1 MPNVDI
7 LVMNKDYVI
16 EDIDGYVESVNKFLN
31 FYDED
36 IVNVKRKIIEYE
48 NDLSIFKKN
57 QQKLLSV
64 IEENRILYEKNNND
78 NSDNPKKEYNIY
90 KTLTDLLENNHIVI
104 RAPIMSL
111 KLYINVYI
119 EWYCGLNKKIIERR
133 DLLGIGDLVDKSRK
147 FLLFYTN
154 HAVILENNINKL
166 SGWKEYY
173 SRTKLKGLLKKLVE
187 TYTKYDDFITDI
199 NKKYI
204 HDIDCDIKPYDDK
217 ITEHSVDRPSP
228 SPEEVKAYREML
240 SQSTQTKSAFGALY
254 KDLDNPIPTTTTGN
268 PIPAPSKGGSP
279 KIKKTT
285 KKDVLGKE
293 RCIYKI
299 SGDRKEYVKYK
310 GGLITLKDYKNIMKK
325 KK

>member
-16 EDIDGYVESVNKFLN
+16 EDIDGYVESVNNFLK

-48 NDLSIFKKN
+48 NDLSIFKKI

-78 NSDNPKKEYNIY
+78 NSDNPKKEFNIY

-104 RAPIMSL
+104 NAPIMSL
-111 KLYINVYI
+111 KSYINVYI

-133 DLLGIGDLVDKSRK
+133 DLLGIGELVDKSRK
-147 FLLFYTN
+147 FLLFYTI
-154 HAVILENNINKL
+154 HAVILEKNIKL
-166 SGWKEYY
+166 LPASQGYF
-173 SRTKLKGLLKKLVE
+173 SRKNPNITKLEGLLKKLE
-187 TYTKYDDFITDI
+187 KTYLEYDAFITDI

-254 KDLDNPIPTTTTGN
+254 K
-268 PIPAPSKGGSP
+268 GGSP

-310 GGLITLKDYKNIMKK
+310 GDLITLKDYKNIMKK